1 MAGMKTPEDTKI
13 VIIGM
18 GYLAGYLYPC
28 YERYIT
34 RDNLASQV
42 IAVTADEPNLATK
55 QAQYPFEII
64 LNDNM
69 RALKTLHPDIILF
82 APPPT
87 VAPVLAEDVLKEYYG
102 YLREHSMPLP
112 DLYAF
117 PPTPAGQYYRDL
129 LGDDIHVCNLLPNM
143 VSEIGGRKLSPG
155 EGNTLVTY
163 PSGGAW
169 ATENKERLIDF
180 FSPLGSVVEVKT
192 EHVLH
197 VLASSVC
204 MGLFSLQT
212 ILVAETLSAQGY
224 TVSHSDVASAYR
236 YWHQK
241 NRDYVVKESIPSPLD
256 AVPPQVGE
264 VIGDIYEAWYTG
276 AASYLYDVGVDR
288 ETVNRLLTV
297 FADLYLQSY
306 QVNSK
311 EQIMQ
316 NVRNHA
322 TKGGVLERGCLCF
335 DLFVRDKMR
344 NTIGDGLDK
353 VDAEFIQWVEDIS
366 YNIAEIVA
374 NHGERLSGKAEK
386 KAFTPKMH
394 ALLLG
399 LFARNAKAL
408 AGEQGQ
414 SAVETGVIQY
424 GMERGARMAKR
435 AENNGDT
442 LSSFNFQVY
451 GEWTSAPGDM
461 EAKHLKD
468 GAQYIAEVTKC
479 PWYTTWQSYGFL
491 EEGISYCKHI
501 DESVSKGFSEDVPFS
516 VLGVRPLG
524 DESCRFVWKDLPFDK
539 ETLTNIGEKKKSVG
553 ASTVKDWEYHTQH
566 LFSSLK
572 NSLTESLGDGATE
585 VVDKVLS
592 DFTIVYGE
600 YATEVLKKAESIDFS
615 EV

>member
-1 MAGMKTPEDTKI
+1 MRKPEDTKI

-34 RDNLASQV
+34 KNNLPTQV
-42 IAVTADEPNLATK
+42 IAVTADEPNLASK
-55 QAQYPFEII
+55 RAQYPFEIL

-69 RALKTLHPDIILF
+69 KALKTLHPDIILF

-87 VAPVLAEDVLKEYYG
+87 VAPGLAENVLKEYYG
-102 YLREHSMPLP
+102 YLREHNMPLP

-117 PPTPAGQYYRDL
+117 PPTPAGKYYRDL
-129 LGDDIHVCNLLPNM
+129 LGDDIYVCNLLPNM

-163 PSGGAW
+163 PSGGEW
-169 ATENKERLIDF
+169 ATANKERLVDF

-212 ILVAETLSAQGY
+212 ILVAETLSSQGY

-241 NRDYVVKESIPSPLD
+241 NRDYYVEESVPSPLD
-256 AVPPQVGE
+256 AVPSEGGA
-264 VIGDIYEAWYTG
+264 ILGDIYEAWYSG
-276 AASYLYDVGVDR
+276 ASKYLYNIGVDPK
-288 ETVNRLLTV
+288 TVNRLLTV

-306 QVNSK
+306 QVGSK
-311 EQIMQ
+311 DQIMQ

-335 DLFVRDKMR
+335 DLFVRDKMKS
-344 NTIGDGLDK
+344 TIETGLDK
-353 VDAEFIQWVEDIS
+353 IDADFIQWVEDIS

-374 NHGERLSGKAEK
+374 NHGKRLSGSAEK
-386 KAFTPKMH
+386 KAFTPKNH
-394 ALLLG
+394 AILLG
-399 LFARNAKAL
+399 LFARNAKEM
-408 AGEQGQ
+408 AGEQGRT
-414 SAVETGVIQY
+414 AVENGVIQY

-435 AENNGDT
+435 AENNGDELT
-442 LSSFNFQVY
+442 SLNFQVY
-451 GEWTSAPGDM
+451 GEWTSEPGDM
-461 EAKHLKD
+461 EVNHLKE
-468 GAQYIAEVTKC
+468 GTQYIAEVTKC

-501 DESVSKGFSEDVPFS
+501 DESVSKGYSEDVPFS

-524 DESCRFVWKDLPFDK
+524 ESSCKFVWKDLVLDK
-539 ETLTNIGEKKKSVG
+539 ETLKKISMKKQSV
-553 ASTVKDWEYHTQH
+553 SETTIKDWEYHSQH

-572 NSLTESLGDGATE
+572 NSLVEALGNGATE
-585 VVDKVLS
+585 IVD
-592 DFTIVYGE
+592 
-600 YATEVLKKAESIDFS
+600 
-615 EV
+615 